1 MSEDYLLSW
10 VKSSVRIHNVGLYDN
25 ILDCYPLTGKNV
37 LELGVGPGLETEK
50 IWLKGPETFLGIDK
64 KSRMLS
70 LSERYLKSQGY
81 PVNAKYIN
89 LPSFA
94 DRITGKNVLND
105 PDFDIKKDAINLAL
119 ADYND
124 FTTFDASLS
133 ESFDF
138 AFLTF
143 VGGDDGST
151 AQNVYAVLDALG
163 TADFLLKPGGT
174 FVYAERVFCENP
186 EDIKKRITAPVGYR
200 LNFFE
205 FDENQKYVEATLY
218 GNKSIDMAV
227 NGVSHELTADD
238 SAADGA
244 LVKNMCDVFREE
256 LGCKAGILRMEFV
269 KE

>member
-1 MSEDYLLSW
+1 M
-10 VKSSVRIHNVGLYDN
+10 
-25 ILDCYPLTGKNV
+25 
-37 LELGVGPGLETEK
+37 
-50 IWLKGPETFLGIDK
+50 
-64 KSRMLS
+64 
-70 LSERYLKSQGY
+70 
-81 PVNAKYIN
+81 
-89 LPSFA
+89 
-94 DRITGKNVLND
+94 
-105 PDFDIKKDAINLAL
+105 
-119 ADYND
+119 
-124 FTTFDASLS
+124 
-133 ESFDF
+133 
-138 AFLTF
+138 
-143 VGGDDGST
+143 
-151 AQNVYAVLDALG
+151 
-163 TADFLLKPGGT
+163 KPGGT

-238 SAADGA
+238 STADGA